1 MKSMGDLQDP
11 KMEVLYHI
19 SGHILLGYSLKLR
32 PYIGVIYGWYLQFRF
47 LKWPLMKYDD
57 FWWLMVMRAMKGS
70 DSRARWVFSLASK
83 AKSPITRPGGRLA
96 LSRPGWEKLGH
107 PKGQMGWSFQ
117 TIHVSSSFII
127 LFKPFWD
134 DAFHFFATYLNWLVF
149 SIKPLT
155 SRAWGHFGFCR
166 VQVNT
171 SKTPDFDQAIWA
183 FFAMAIHGE
192 LHQVSQPH
200 KQCSKPLLVDDC
212 GILLP
217 NILWIIII

>member
-1 MKSMGDLQDP
+1 MAIDEIWRLLMID
-11 KMEVLYHI
+11 
-19 SGHILLGYSLKLR
+19 GHEGHE
-32 PYIGVIYGWYLQFRF
+32 GV
-47 LKWPLMKYDD
+47 
-57 FWWLMVMRAMKGS
+57 
-70 DSRARWVFSLASK
+70 WVA
-83 AKSPITRPGGRLA
+83 
-96 LSRPGWEKLGH
+96 
-107 PKGQMGWSFQ
+107 GQVSFQ
-117 TIHVSSSFII
+117 SCLKGKITDHKARGASSSIKARLGKTGASQRSDGLVVSNNTCFII

-149 SIKPLT
+149 SVKPLT